1 MATPGDKHSD
11 ATGGLYRLDPY
22 RGDAMS
28 GATEERNRILAL
40 VESGRISAAEAAQL
54 LDALQFE
61 RERPVEHNQNRTLR
75 IWMSD
80 MTTKRKKFNVTA
92 TLPINLVGASLH
104 LLERLVPQL
113 NNSTIEDLLRTIE
126 SGATGRLLDL
136 QDLEEGKRVE
146 IFVER

>member
-1 MATPGDKHSD
+1 MAASADERGDS
-11 ATGGLYRLDPY
+11 TGGLYRLDPY

-40 VESGRISAAEAAQL
+40 IESGRISAAEAAQL
-54 LDALQFE
+54 LDTLQFE
-61 RERPVEHNQNRTLR
+61 RERPAERNSNRTLR

-80 MTTKRKKFNVTA
+80 MTTSRKKVNLTA
-92 TLPINLVGASLH
+92 TLPINLISASLH

-113 NNSTIEDLLRTIE
+113 NNNSIEDLLRTIE